1 MKTKK
6 EKNPYILTL
15 KESRAIL
22 RSNLAEMKKYEKA
35 KRKKVTPD
43 YFTTEL
49 KDESNILE
57 VENLHTY
64 FYTDSGVSK
73 AVNGVTF
80 SVPKNSIVGLV
91 GESGCGKSVTS
102 LSIMQLVQAP
112 QGQVVDGSIRF
123 ATHDFVL
130 DEKGKKIPIYVT
142 DDNGEVV
149 YVDKLDK
156 KGNPVIDKQ
165 TGETVRIPLQATS
178 EDGVPLYEM
187 EAKTYDIVKMPTDDM
202 YRIRG
207 KDISMI
213 FQEPMTS
220 LNPVFTV
227 GHQIEEVVYLINPTA
242 TKEQARAKAIEML
255 TRVGIPMPETIVNY
269 YPHQLS
275 GGMRQRVMIA
285 IALVGN
291 PKLIIADEPTTALD
305 VTIQSQI
312 LRLIKDVQQQCGASV
327 VLITHD
333 LGVVAETCDYVVV
346 MYAGK
351 IVEKGT
357 VYEIFDKPLHPY
369 TKGIQKAKPTMETG
383 LNSELYSIPGVVPN
397 PINIPN
403 ECLFK
408 GRCGER
414 CSKCEGEYPEEIKI
428 TETHSVFCHKYR
440 DIQVEQP
447 AKKSTKTTTKKQ
459 TKK

>member
-1 MKTKK
+1 
-6 EKNPYILTL
+6 
-15 KESRAIL
+15 
-22 RSNLAEMKKYEKA
+22 MKKYEKA
-35 KRKKVTPD
+35 KRKKVTTD

-49 KDESNILE
+49 KDDNNILE

-123 ATHDFVL
+123 ATHDFIT
-130 DEKGKKIPIYVT
+130 DEKGEKIPIYVK
-142 DDNGEVV
+142 DDNGEIV
-149 YVDKLDK
+149 YVNKTDNKGNLVYDK
-156 KGNPVIDKQ
+156 KTGLPVR
-165 TGETVRIPLQATS
+165 VPLQATS
-178 EDGVPLYEM
+178 EDGVPLFEM
-187 EAKTYDIVKMPTDDM
+187 EARTYDIVKMPTNDM

-227 GHQIEEVVYLINPTA
+227 GYQIEEVVYLINPTA
-242 TKEQARAKAIEML
+242 TKEQARAKAIQML
-255 TRVGIPMPETIVNY
+255 SLVGIPMPETIVNY

-312 LRLIKDVQQQCGASV
+312 LRLIKDVQKQCEASV

-351 IVEKGT
+351 VVEKGT

-383 LNSELYSIPGVVPN
+383 LNNELYSIPGVVPN

-408 GRCGER
+408 GRCSEY
-414 CSKCEGEYPEEIKI
+414 CSACEGEYPEEIKV

-440 DIQVEQP
+440 
-447 AKKSTKTTTKKQ
+447 KN
-459 TKK
+459 

>member
-6 EKNPYILTL
+6 EKNPYILTI
-15 KESRAIL
+15 KESREIL

-43 YFTTEL
+43 YFTTAM
-49 KDESNILE
+49 KDDNNILE

-80 SVPKNSIVGLV
+80 NVPKNSIVGLV

-130 DEKGKKIPIYVT
+130 DENGKKIPIMVK
-142 DDNGEVV
+142 DD
-149 YVDKLDK
+149 
-156 KGNPVIDKQ
+156 KGNPVYVNLRGKDGSPLVKH
-165 TGETVRIPLQATS
+165 GELVRMPVQATS
-178 EDGVPLYEM
+178 EDGTPLYVM
-187 EAKTYDIVKMPTDDM
+187 EDKTYDIVKMPTDDM

-242 TKEQARAKAIEML
+242 TKEQAHAKAIEML
-255 TRVGIPMPETIVNY
+255 SRVGIPMPETIINY

-312 LRLIKDVQQQCGASV
+312 LRLIKDVQKQCGASV

-369 TKGIQKAKPTMETG
+369 TKGIQKAKPTLNTG
-383 LNSELYSIPGVVPN
+383 VNSELYSIPGVVPN

-408 GRCGER
+408 DRCNER
-414 CSKCEGEYPEEIKI
+414 CSACVGEYPQEIKI
-428 TETHSVFCHKYR
+428 TETHSVFCHKYL
-440 DIQVEQP
+440 
-447 AKKSTKTTTKKQ
+447 KNK
-459 TKK
+459 